1 MAEIEIPQPE
11 EMHEK
16 AENPV
21 TKRIAL
27 FVAIYAVGLA
37 IAAFGGKNVSKELF
51 LLKQEQSRIE
61 SASRQEEFNTWN
73 QFQSKSTRES
83 LYRNERN
90 ILEAEQK
97 GLAANF
103 PAYRSSLLSQFVAEE
118 ARMKSDKDE
127 LAAKAA
133 KIRKDGEDKVAK
145 IEQEYQ
151 KNERKDPYLDF
162 AEVLFQLG
170 IVLASVAMLSGKK
183 WAFYLSIILG
193 VVALLLM
200 LNGFFLFDGGNLL
213 GSHNAAAH

>member
-1 MAEIEIPQPE
+1 MAEIEIPQPD

-16 AENPV
+16 SENPF

-37 IAAFGGKNVSKELF
+37 ISAFGGKNVSKELF

-103 PAYRSSLLSQFVAEE
+103 PVYRSSLLKQFVDEE
-118 ARMKSDKDE
+118 ARMKSDKEE
-127 LAAKAA
+127 LAAKAV
-133 KIRKDGEDKVAK
+133 KIRKEGEEKVAK
-145 IEQEYQ
+145 IELEYQ
-151 KNERKDPYLDF
+151 KYERKDPYLEF
-162 AEVLFQLG
+162 AEVLFNWGSYWRLLPCFRG
-170 IVLASVAMLSGKK
+170 RSGP
-183 WAFYLSIILG
+183 
-193 VVALLLM
+193 
-200 LNGFFLFDGGNLL
+200 LF
-213 GSHNAAAH
+213 

>member
-16 AENPV
+16 AENPFM
-21 TKRIAL
+21 KRIAL

-37 IAAFGGKNVSKELF
+37 ISAFGGKNVSKELF
-51 LLKQEQSRIE
+51 LLKQEQTRIE
-61 SASRQEEFNTWN
+61 SGARQDEFNTWN

-90 ILEAEQK
+90 ILEAEEK
-97 GLAANF
+97 GLGATF
-103 PAYRSSLLSQFVAEE
+103 PPYRSALLKQFVVEE
-118 ARMKSDKDE
+118 ARMKTDKDE

-133 KIRKDGEDKVAK
+133 KIRKEGEEKVEK
-145 IEQEYQ
+145 IQHEYH
-151 KNERKDPYLDF
+151 KNERKDPYFDF

-183 WAFYLSIILG
+183 WAFVLSLILG
-193 VVALLLM
+193 AIALLLSI
-200 LNGFFLFDGGNLL
+200 NGFGLIVAVPGIE
-213 GSHNAAAH
+213 SAAAH